1 VFHKP
6 ALYQGTTS
14 VLPKGAEKRR
24 VLIPEGFGHGALDI
38 DETHSWPLNE
48 REVASADRG
57 VNGMALKKSSP
68 ESGRTDVEAYLARVP
83 EPARTTLEKVRAM
96 IRAAAPKEATE
107 AISYKI
113 PSFQYKG
120 ALVWYAAFKKH
131 CSFFPMDHSLEEEF
145 AEELKDYKTSKG
157 TIQFPVDK
165 PLSKKLVTRIVKA
178 RVALNEMKALGQ
190 GAPPR

>member
-1 VFHKP
+1 
-6 ALYQGTTS
+6 
-14 VLPKGAEKRR
+14 
-24 VLIPEGFGHGALDI
+24 
-38 DETHSWPLNE
+38 
-48 REVASADRG
+48 
-57 VNGMALKKSSP
+57 MALKKSSP